1 MKYREMLNI
10 LLEATNDELAQDMSV
25 YCKGSDEFHS
35 VVGHQVSDEQK
46 HCPADGILDEGH
58 LYLEIEA

>member
-10 LLEATNDELAQDMSV
+10 LLEATNDELLHDMSV

-35 VVGHQVSDEQK
+35 VVGNQVSGERK
-46 HCPADGILDEGH
+46 NCPADGILDEGH